1 MRWKNALNIDYKNNN
16 GRKFQFTKFSL
27 IDFVLTDRRNLSG
40 KRQKLASGRSSSC
53 WLSFSAERNG
63 NTKATKCVTFSFFS
77 VYWFPTPSKK
87 VWTLQSVSDTHI
99 LVFYRHNSR
108 KLRQKNLYWESRRLC
123 RSFINLIEWRQ
134 WQVRL
139 IGYIN
144 TRERIR
150 YFFTCVVTAFLRAA
164 NPCVTPQ
171 FMWWKMFVHSSCA
184 IKSLKNINRR

>member
-108 KLRQKNLYWESRRLC
+108 KLRQKNFYWESRRLC

-164 NPCVTPQ
+164 NPCITPQ
-171 FMWWKMFVHSSCA
+171 FMW
-184 IKSLKNINRR
+184 